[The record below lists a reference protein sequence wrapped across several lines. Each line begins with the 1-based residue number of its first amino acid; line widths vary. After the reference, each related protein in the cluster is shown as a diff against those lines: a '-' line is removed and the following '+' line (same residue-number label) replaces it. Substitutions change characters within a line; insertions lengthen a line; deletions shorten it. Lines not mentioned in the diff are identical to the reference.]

1 MLERFPHY
9 EVINATMPFAQSLPS
24 FPEWTEVSDAVGQA
38 AQRVILGAAEPEAA
52 IEEAQ
57 AAVDQILIR
66 AGYYE

>member
-1 MLERFPHY
+1 
-9 EVINATMPFAQSLPS
+9 
-24 FPEWTEVSDAVGQA
+24 VGQA
-38 AQRVILGAAEPEAA
+38 AQRVILGAAEPEAV